1 MARAVFSGP
10 AKYDLEHNL
19 AACSHALTQK
29 YQEDAMNEFTR
40 RQMGAGIALA
50 FCSLATASTGLA
62 EAPQQTMQ
70 EKPAIAANRARTS
83 LHEEIELKSGP
94 QRIYEILL
102 DAKQFAAFTGMPA
115 EIDPKPGGAFSMFG
129 GQIVGRNVELVPN
142 QRIVQAWRPTHWD
155 PGIYS
160 IAEFA
165 FKPKAGGTLVVLD
178 HKGFPEG
185 DFDHL
190 EWGWHNHYWEPLKK
204 FLS

>member
-1 MARAVFSGP
+1 MARAIFSGP

-19 AACSHALTQK
+19 SACSHALTHEHE
-29 YQEDAMNEFTR
+29 EDVMNELTR
-40 RQMGAGIALA
+40 RQMASGIALA
-50 FCSLATASTGLA
+50 FCSLATAGTTLA

-70 EKPAIAANRARTS
+70 EKPATAANRARTS
-83 LHEEIELKSGP
+83 LHEEIELKAAP
-94 QRIYEILL
+94 QRIYDVLL
-102 DAKQFAAFTGMPA
+102 DAKQFAAFTAMPA

-129 GQIVGRNVELVPN
+129 GQITGRNIELVPG

-160 IAEFA
+160 IVAFV

-190 EWGWHNHYWEPLKK
+190 EWGWHNHYWDPLKK